1 MARKKEK
8 RMTKKFL
15 AVAIAL
21 ASMFAT
27 QQAFAKSSHNKNSM
41 ASKKHHKKHVK
52 KASAAPMFSGVRS

>member
-1 MARKKEK
+1 
-8 RMTKKFL
+8 MTKKFL